1 MPSEVDGPDAE
12 RCDAPNLLF
21 EACPSRQAL
30 DLIVNKWAVLTLYAV
45 GAGISRHGELH
56 RQIEGVTPKMLTQ
69 TLRDLERSGLVHRE
83 LFDEKPP
90 RVEYTL
96 TDVGRSLLEIV
107 QRLCDWAAPNMAA
120 VAAARAAFDARTQ
133 PAAPWV
139 FTTA

>member
-12 RCDAPNLLF
+12 HCDAPNLLF

-30 DLIVNKWAVLTLYAV
+30 DLVANKWAVFTLYAV
-45 GAGISRHGELH
+45 GAGIGRHGEMH
-56 RQIEGVTPKMLTQ
+56 RQIEGVTRKMLTQ

-96 TDVGRSLLEIV
+96 TDLGRSLLEIV
-107 QRLCDWAAPNMAA
+107 QRLCDWAVPNMPA
-120 VAAARAAFDARTQ
+120 VAAARATFDARTQ

-139 FTTA
+139 LTTV